1 MKILFNFAHNKFYAA
16 QAKNAETGLS
26 IGGFDT
32 AHQYRMSDIGPEF
45 MAKNAHI
52 LNLSRGAG
60 YWMWKYYFFDRLLTD
75 DSIPEGSYIFYS
87 DSGSHFVDSVDHLIE
102 VLERDQ
108 QSIQV
113 YRQNHASYIW
123 TKRDMFILMDADREP
138 FLTSCQRV
146 GGWMLAKKDDF
157 SRKFFAECL
166 HYSQDFR
173 IITDA
178 GNQLGQPNYPGF
190 RDHRH
195 DESLITI
202 MAKKYELFPY
212 RNPSQHGMID
222 DVNWTHNRYGLQG
235 LLEMTERYGQISSW
249 LDKYGLYFHG
259 ETLNQYPTIDIDDR
273 STYPVILTLTRDG
286 N

>member
-1 MKILFNFAHNKFYAA
+1 MKILFNFAHNKFYSS

-26 IGGFDT
+26 IGGFDV
-32 AHQYRMSDIGPEF
+32 AHQYRMSDIDPEF
-45 MAKNAHI
+45 YAKNEFI
-52 LNLSRGAG
+52 LRQSRGAG
-60 YWMWKYYFFDRLLTD
+60 YWMWKYYFFDQLLND
-75 DSIPEGSYIFYS
+75 ESIPEGSYIFYS
-87 DSGSHFVDSVDHLIE
+87 DSGSYFIESIDNLIN
-102 VLERDQ
+102 VLERDG
-108 QSIQV
+108 QSVQV

-123 TKRDMFILMDADREP
+123 TKRDMFILMDADKEP
-138 FLTSCQRV
+138 FISSCQRV

-157 SRKFFAECL
+157 SRKFFTECL
-166 HYSQDFR
+166 AYSCDFR

-178 GNQLGQPNYPGF
+178 PNQMGQPNYPGF

-222 DVNWTHNRYGLQG
+222 DVNWTHNKYGTQG
-235 LLEMTERYGQISSW
+235 LSEMIERYGPINTW

-259 ETLNQYPTIDIDDR
+259 ETLNQYPEFELDDR